1 MPNRI
6 AFVLGA
12 SMAKQGK
19 PTNPEEMSKRL
30 DKQTTQLKRIRMSE
44 HKKSRELRRLR
55 TSPTF
60 KLSILFIRAFERPYR
75 FLWLPIS
82 MVLLVLNTIR
92 ERLGTRSIEPEVE
105 PVMET
110 LAEFSINSQG
120 KTIVFFPTNGVGFGH
135 FTRLFAVARRLK
147 EIEPD
152 ADIIFFTTMPTLHL
166 LKYEGIPSYHIPGR
180 NMLGDVTASEWN
192 MLCEENLSNLFSIH
206 NPAVFVFDG
215 TFPYRGMLNA
225 IRGQEEIDKVW
236 VRRGTF
242 KKGATRIPVDSIDH
256 FDVIIR
262 PSDSVEAAKD
272 DHSEI
277 DAEIFD
283 CEPIIFAS
291 KDELKPREYLR
302 NRLGIPSDAIVAYV
316 QLGAG
321 QINDIESDIAI
332 TLSELAKH
340 ENVYTVVGESM
351 LGSPITYE
359 GPRLRFLRDYPNSIN
374 FKAFDFAVTACG
386 YNSYHEM
393 IHFGLPSICYP
404 NLNTGMDDQLA
415 RARVAE
421 KSGAMIVLTD
431 INRQSVSSA
440 VEKILDT
447 STRQRMQIAAVN
459 LIRDNGADQVAEYLA
474 KVLKS
479 SNQ

>member
-1 MPNRI
+1 MTS
-6 AFVLGA
+6 GGG
-12 SMAKQGK
+12 S
-19 PTNPEEMSKRL
+19 NPDEMSKRL

-44 HKKSRELRRLR
+44 QKKSRELRRLR

-60 KLSILFIRAFERPYR
+60 KLSMLFIRAFERPYR
-75 FLWLPIS
+75 LLWLPFS
-82 MVLLVLNTIR
+82 MIFLVLNTIR
-92 ERLGTRSIEPEVE
+92 ERLGTRAIESESESIE
-105 PVMET
+105 ET
-110 LAEFSINSQG
+110 LAEFSINSQA
-120 KTIVFFPTNGVGFGH
+120 KTVVFFPTNGVGFGH
-135 FTRLFAVARRLK
+135 FTRLFAIARRLK
-147 EIEPD
+147 KIDPEVE
-152 ADIIFFTTMPTLHL
+152 IIFFTTMPTLHL

-180 NMLGDVTASEWN
+180 KMFDDVTASEWN

-206 NPAVFVFDG
+206 NPSVFVFDG

-225 IRGQEEIDKVW
+225 IRGQDEIDKIW

-256 FDVIIR
+256 FDIIIR
-262 PSDSVEAAKD
+262 PSDSVESAKD

-291 KDELKPREYLR
+291 KDELKSREYLR
-302 NRLGIPSDAIVAYV
+302 NRLGIPLDAIVAYV

-321 QINDIESDIAI
+321 QINDIESDISI
-332 TLSELAKH
+332 TLTELAKH

-351 LGSPITYE
+351 LGTPISFE

-374 FKAFDFAVTACG
+374 YNAFDFSVTACG

-393 IHFGLPSICYP
+393 IHFGLPAICYP

-415 RARVAE
+415 RAKVAE
-421 KSGAMIVLTD
+421 EAGAMIVLTD
-431 INRQSVSSA
+431 INRKTVSTA
-440 VEKILDT
+440 IDKIMDPT
-447 STRQRMQIAAVN
+447 TRQRMQVASEK
-459 LIRDNGADQVAEYLA
+459 LTRDNGADQVAQYLS
-474 KVLKS
+474 KVLE
-479 SNQ
+479 